1 MTSNDHTEQ
10 IKATEATAMTEAP
23 QATAAPQ
30 ATETTETAEAPGA
43 AERRERRERD
53 ERTAPRLGMA
63 RTFGLDIVGPIAL
76 YHLLTNQGWSDV
88 AALVTSGALPAL
100 GIGLDVV
107 RGRRIGGLSLLVL
120 GGIAISIIAA
130 LLTDDPRFVLLEG
143 AVTSAVAGVFSLA
156 TLLFGRSLVEMF
168 ATGAAPEGTEHSLR
182 TRALFERDD
191 VRRFA
196 RRVTVVFAVV
206 FFASAAAQAALAWWA
221 PIGLAFAYNR
231 FGFIPCLAVI
241 AVGGWVLFRRA
252 RARGELDFP
261 EWDATSN
268 AARRRES

>member
-1 MTSNDHTEQ
+1 MTSNEHSEQ
-10 IKATEATAMTEAP
+10 IEATHAS
-23 QATAAPQ
+23 
-30 ATETTETAEAPGA
+30 PGTPA
-43 AERRERRERD
+43 GAGSERD
-53 ERTAPRLGMA
+53 ERKAQWLGMA

-76 YHLLTNQGWSDV
+76 YHLLTNQGWSEV
-88 AALVTSGALPAL
+88 AALVTSGALPAI

-168 ATGAAPEGTEHSLR
+168 ATGAAPEGTHQSLR

-191 VRRFA
+191 VRRLA
-196 RRVTVVFAVV
+196 RRITVVFAAV

-241 AVGGWVLFRRA
+241 AAGGWLLFRRA

-261 EWDATSN
+261 EWNATSN
-268 AARRRES
+268 AAQ